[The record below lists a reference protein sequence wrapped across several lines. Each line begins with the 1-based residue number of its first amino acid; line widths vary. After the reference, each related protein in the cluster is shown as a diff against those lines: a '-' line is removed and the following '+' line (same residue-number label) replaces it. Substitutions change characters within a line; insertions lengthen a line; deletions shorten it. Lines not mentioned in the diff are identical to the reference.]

1 MAGRRARRILGV
13 CPRSSRTGA
22 APGANGSF
30 EADVRS
36 SAIMVP
42 HPNTMVEELLASAAR
57 GPGRDLV
64 VALFLSGRG

>member
-1 MAGRRARRILGV
+1 M
-13 CPRSSRTGA
+13 GA

-42 HPNTMVEELLASAAR
+42 HPNTIVEELLASAAR
-57 GPGRDLV
+57 GPGRDRRGLV
-64 VALFLSGRG
+64 PQWARLTRLSTTVRKNAAEEGSS